1 LAPNFLLQHTGYF
14 RKIARLSM
22 VNVLVMTAAV
32 GLTFVAGLGVVGFLA
47 VYASAFV
54 TVAALLSSSPF
65 AARCATPPDSGR

>member
-1 LAPNFLLQHTGYF
+1 
-14 RKIARLSM
+14 M